1 MTPLRFIIFDHQG
14 KGTPLLNALNDCGGM
29 QFPDDPQYYRRLSFV
44 LASNDVQGNARRL
57 QRIHDGGC
65 KNFFLYPHTARPN
78 IINDIF
84 PNASFMTAQFVSA
97 EGHIEVLRRYGVTMP
112 IHSIGWMLCPLREFR
127 PRPQVCKVLFAP
139 IHPRCAEIDQQV
151 NFRTWEIL
159 YGLVQKGAID
169 LTVRYVNDLPSSGLE
184 EIKDGR
190 VRYVRG
196 GLDLNYAEID
206 TADVVVGHQ
215 TYAWMAVARGVP
227 TVMMDEAMPT
237 HTSPRKG
244 PSSFAKHWDD
254 YKDLIQFPLDIL
266 HTDDP
271 MALMERAISS
281 ESSILGWKQRMIGEA
296 FDPAKFIEVIKGY
309 A

>member
-1 MTPLRFIIFDHQG
+1 VNLPIRFILFDHQG
-14 KGTPLLNALNDCGGM
+14 KGTPLLHALKGHAL
-29 QFPDDPQYYRRLSFV
+29 QFPDDPKYYSRLGFV
-44 LASNDVQGNARRL
+44 LASHDVQGNARRL

-65 KNFFLYPHTARPN
+65 KTFFLYPHTARPN

-84 PNASFMTAQFVSA
+84 PNASFTTAQFVSA

-112 IHSIGWMLCPLREFR
+112 IHATGWYLCPLREFR
-127 PRPQVCKVLFAP
+127 SRPSVRKILFAP

-159 YGLVQKGAID
+159 YSLVQKGAID
-169 LTVRYVNDLPSSGLE
+169 LTVRYVNDLVASGLE
-184 EIKDGR
+184 QVNDGR
-190 VRYVRG
+190 VKYVRG
-196 GLDLNYAEID
+196 GLDLTYGEID
-206 TADVVVGHQ
+206 NADVVVGHQ
-215 TYAWMAVARGVP
+215 TYAWLAVARGVP
-227 TVMMDEAMPT
+227 TVMMDEEMPT

-244 PSSFAKHWDD
+244 PSSFARNWKK
-254 YKDLIQFPLDIL
+254 YKDLIMYPLDIL

-271 MALMERAISS
+271 MALMERAAGSD
-281 ESSILGWKQRMIGEA
+281 SSIMDWKKRMIGEA